1 MKQKTWKIN
10 LASPPHDAVLT
21 RYSPDGKAEIN
32 VVFEWKTIGSRTE
45 IVGLSIT
52 SPRKN
57 VAINASDLRSIPLSI
72 LESMA
77 RKERPDLKMA
87 GKNFEVKPGP
97 QSGTP
102 LTRAE
107 LQIVANLYREARELG
122 IPTARHIAEQLS
134 ISESTVGKR
143 IAAARKA
150 GLLGAA
156 LGTKAGEVTK
166 LSNGRKK

>member
-10 LASPPHDAVLT
+10 LASPPHDVVLT
-21 RYSPDGKAEIN
+21 RYSPDGKAEIS

-45 IVGLSIT
+45 VVGLSIT

-57 VAINASDLRSIPLSI
+57 IALNTSDLRSIPMSI

-87 GKNFEVKPGP
+87 GKNIDVKPGP

-122 IPTARHIAEQLS
+122 IPTARYIAKQLS

-143 IAAARKA
+143 IAAARKS

-156 LGTKAGEVTK
+156 LGTKAGEVAK
-166 LSNGRKK
+166 HSNGRKK

>member
-10 LASPPHDAVLT
+10 LASPPHDVVLT

-32 VVFEWKTIGSRTE
+32 VIFEWKTIGTRTE

-57 VAINASDLRSIPLSI
+57 IALNTSDLRSIPMSI

-87 GKNFEVKPGP
+87 GKNIDVKPGP

-122 IPTARHIAEQLS
+122 IPTARYIAKQLS

-143 IAAARKA
+143 IAAARKS

-156 LGTKAGEVTK
+156 LGTKAGEVAK
-166 LSNGRKK
+166 HSNGRKK

>member
-1 MKQKTWKIN
+1 MKQKTWKID
-10 LASPPHDAVLT
+10 LASPPHDVVLT
-21 RYSPDGKAEIN
+21 RYSPDGKAELTVI
-32 VVFEWKTIGSRTE
+32 FEWKSIGTRTE
-45 IVGLSIT
+45 VVGLSIT
-52 SPRKN
+52 SPSKKI
-57 VAINASDLRSIPLSI
+57 AINASDLRSIPFSI

-77 RKERPDLKMA
+77 RKQRPDLKMA
-87 GKNFEVKPGP
+87 GKNFEIKPGP

-156 LGTKAGEVTK
+156 LGTKSGEVTK
-166 LSNGRKK
+166 DSNGRKK